1 MSTKTG
7 NEKDAYVAAKIFLV
21 DVNIGISLIP
31 DVRLSYRKSSSNGH
45 PHFSHPVDVSASP
58 TVAESKARF
67 MREFGEENGSSL
79 GLRDKKV
86 RHNLHF
92 VLKQCCHSWRDSV
105 DVGSRFGRRGEF
117 LCGQILCIGGD

>member
-1 MSTKTG
+1 M
-7 NEKDAYVAAKIFLV
+7 
-21 DVNIGISLIP
+21 
-31 DVRLSYRKSSSNGH
+31 
-45 PHFSHPVDVSASP
+45 DVSSSP

-67 MREFGEENGSSL
+67 MREFNEENGSSL

-86 RHNLHF
+86 RHNLHL
-92 VLKQCCHSWRDSV
+92 VLKQYCHSWRDSV